1 MSERYLVDRLV
12 GEDRVARAG
21 PAGSKREE
29 QKKGG
34 VQGEREIECALRGKE
49 GRRLQVNLT
58 CRGVRRDSRWEL
70 LLRREISG
78 VFAQRS
84 GSRAGFL

>member
-1 MSERYLVDRLV
+1 MSERHLVDRLV

-29 QKKGG
+29 QKRENCR
-34 VQGEREIECALRGKE
+34 ERECALRGKE
-49 GRRLQVNLT
+49 GRRLQVSLT

-70 LLRREISG
+70 LLRREIGG
-78 VFAQRS
+78 VLAQRS

>member
-1 MSERYLVDRLV
+1 M
-12 GEDRVARAG
+12 
-21 PAGSKREE
+21 
-29 QKKGG
+29 
-34 VQGEREIECALRGKE
+34 CALRGKE

-70 LLRREISG
+70 LLRREIISG
-78 VFAQRS
+78 VLAQRS

>member
-1 MSERYLVDRLV
+1 MSERHLVDRLV

-29 QKKGG
+29 QKRENCR
-34 VQGEREIECALRGKE
+34 ERRVCIARKK
-49 GRRLQVNLT
+49 GRRLQVSLT

-70 LLRREISG
+70 LVRREIGG
-78 VFAQRS
+78 VVAQRS

>member
-1 MSERYLVDRLV
+1 MSERHLVDRLV

-34 VQGEREIECALRGKE
+34 VQGERE
-49 GRRLQVNLT
+49 
-58 CRGVRRDSRWEL
+58 
-70 LLRREISG
+70 RERESVHCEEKKV
-78 VFAQRS
+78 VFS
-84 GSRAGFL
+84 KLI